1 MSSEVFSFQIDSPYE
16 EDIKFLTVI
25 SESEGGKEQRYQ
37 KWLKPRRTF
46 RLQLRA
52 RGLNPSSALPQ
63 EAKQIWDFYSRHK
76 GSFDSFY
83 FQNPSENPVTGEIVG
98 SGDGARSV
106 FYLGQN
112 VYIGTGD
119 LIVTPG
125 SAVLTRSVR
134 GTGDY
139 LPFSAYSITDSLGQI
154 QTNPVLPSGDI
165 LKATY
170 NFRYRVRFKEDIL
183 TRETFVSTLC
193 DYGLELE
200 EVI

>member
-1 MSSEVFSFQIDSPYE
+1 MSSEVFSFEVDSPYE

-37 KWLKPRRTF
+37 KWQKPRRTF

-52 RGLNPSSALPQ
+52 RSLNPSSALPQ
-63 EAKQIWDFYSRHK
+63 EAKQIWDFYTRHK
-76 GSFDSFY
+76 GSYDTFL
-83 FQNPSENPVTGEIVG
+83 FQNPSENPVTAEIIG
-98 SGDGARSV
+98 SGDGSKSI
-106 FYLGQN
+106 FYLGSK

-125 SAVLTRSVR
+125 SAVVKRSIG

-139 LPFSAYSITDSLGQI
+139 LTFASYSLNESLGQLI
-154 QTNPVLPSGDI
+154 TNTPLPSGDV
-165 LKATY
+165 LRADY
-170 NFRYRVRFKEDIL
+170 YFRYRVRFKEDML
-183 TRETFVSTLC
+183 TRETFVTTLC
-193 DYGLELE
+193 NYGLELE